1 MLIFLCS
8 RHVLKSLI
16 MGGSRGT
23 AKLLRVCSDRVHSL
37 LSKVGSP
44 PCCCAVLQEQD
55 KTSDL
60 ICHMM

>member
-1 MLIFLCS
+1 
-8 RHVLKSLI
+8 

-44 PCCCAVLQEQD
+44 PCYCAVLLDPRMIVEIQTRQV
-55 KTSDL
+55 TL
-60 ICHMM
+60 YVI